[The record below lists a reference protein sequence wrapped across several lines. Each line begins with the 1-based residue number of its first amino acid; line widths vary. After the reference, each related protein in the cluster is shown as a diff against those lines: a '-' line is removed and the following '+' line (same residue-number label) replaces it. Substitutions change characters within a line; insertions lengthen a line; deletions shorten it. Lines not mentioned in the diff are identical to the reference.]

1 MPKGPSPLAVSLEI
15 GAKRT
20 FAGAVDWPG
29 WARSGRD
36 EASALE
42 ALLAYA
48 PRYARVVGR
57 SRLGFEAPS
66 SASAVRV
73 VERLPGNAT
82 TDFGAPDVPASADA
96 EPLDAAAHARLEKIL
111 KASWRA
117 FDRAVEAAEGRD
129 LRKGPRGGRRSI
141 EKIVEHVVEAEG
153 AGYLSR
159 IGWKVP
165 KGPDGEWIARERATV
180 LEALASVARDGVP
193 PAPRGGT
200 RWAPRYFV
208 RRAAWHVL
216 DHAWEI
222 EDRVE

>member
-1 MPKGPSPLAVSLEI
+1 MPTDPSKFAVYLEI
-15 GAKRT
+15 GTKRI

-48 PRYARVVGR
+48 PRYAQVVGR
-57 SRLGFEAPS
+57 SRLGFELPS

-73 VERLPGNAT
+73 VERLTGNAT
-82 TDFGAPDVPASADA
+82 TDFGAPDVPTSTDGEPIDA
-96 EPLDAAAHARLEKIL
+96 VEHERLEKIL
-111 KASWRA
+111 KACWRA
-117 FDRAVEAAEGRD
+117 FDKAVEAAEGRE
-129 LRKGPRGGRRSI
+129 LRKGPRGGGRSV
-141 EKIVEHVVEAEG
+141 EKIVDHVVEAEG

-165 KGPDGEWIARERATV
+165 KGPEAERISRERTTV
-180 LEALASVARDGVP
+180 LKALETVARDGVP
-193 PAPRGGT
+193 PDPRGGR
-200 RWAPRYFV
+200 RWPPRYFV
-208 RRAAWHVL
+208 RRSAWHVL

-222 EDRVE
+222 EDRIE

>member
-1 MPKGPSPLAVSLEI
+1 MPKGPSKLAVYLEI
-15 GAKRT
+15 GTKRT

-36 EASALE
+36 EESALE
-42 ALLAYA
+42 ALLGYA

-66 SASAVRV
+66 GASAGRV
-73 VERLPGNAT
+73 VERLQGNAT
-82 TDFGAPDVPASADA
+82 TDFGAPDKPTSADA
-96 EPLDAAAHARLEKIL
+96 EPIDAAALGRLEKIL
-111 KASWRA
+111 KACWRA
-117 FDRAVEAAEGRD
+117 LDRAVEAAEGRE
-129 LRKGPRGGRRSI
+129 LRKGPRGGGRSV
-141 EKIVEHVVEAEG
+141 EKIVDHVVEAEG

-165 KGPDGEWIARERATV
+165 KGPKDGWVARERATV

-193 PAPRGGT
+193 PGPRGGK
-200 RWAPRYFV
+200 RWSPRYFV
-208 RRAAWHVL
+208 RRSAWHVL

-222 EDRVE
+222 EDRIE

>member
-1 MPKGPSPLAVSLEI
+1 MPKGPATLAVSLEI
-15 GAKRT
+15 GTKRT
-20 FAGAVDWPG
+20 FAGAVDWSG

-96 EPLDAAAHARLEKIL
+96 EPLDAAAHGRLEKIL
-111 KASWRA
+111 KACWRA

-129 LRKGPRGGRRSI
+129 LRKGPRGGGRSV
-141 EKIVEHVVEAEG
+141 EKIVDHVVEAEG

-165 KGPDGEWIARERATV
+165 KGTDDEWIARERATV

-193 PAPRGGT
+193 PAPRGGA
-200 RWAPRYFV
+200 RWSPRYFV